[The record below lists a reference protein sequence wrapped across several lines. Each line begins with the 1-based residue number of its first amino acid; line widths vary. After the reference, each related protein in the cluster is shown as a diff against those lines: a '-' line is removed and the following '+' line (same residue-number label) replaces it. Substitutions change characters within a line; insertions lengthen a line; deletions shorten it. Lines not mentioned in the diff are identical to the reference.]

1 MVKSTFTLTLNE
13 RQRCDLELLLTGGF
27 APLSQYLGAA
37 DYEAVLTRMRLAD
50 GRLWPMPIV
59 LDLDEAQAAR
69 LAPGVE
75 VSLQR
80 PDGLPLATMTVA
92 EWFRPDPRREALAVY
107 GTDDPRHPGVAAL
120 FARGPVMVSGPLR
133 ISSEERRQWAAATD
147 FPPEYRSPAELR
159 RLLNGRPTVAFQ
171 TRNPLHFAHM
181 AITQKAL
188 AQVEDGQLLLHP
200 AVGPTKAGDVDAA
213 YRMRAYRLVLPH
225 YPAGRVH
232 LAALPLAM
240 RMAGPREAL
249 WHALIRRNY
258 GASHFIVGRGHA
270 DPGGLEGGLFY
281 PPFAAQ
287 DLLAAHADEAG
298 IVPIFVGEHVY
309 STRRQRYVTPAE
321 LEIGEAVEEISGTEL
336 RRRLANREEVP
347 DWFSPPEVIACLRR
361 AYRGADNR
369 GLVLWL
375 TGLSGSGKSTM
386 AGMLARRL
394 EAMDQRTVTLLD
406 GDVIRR
412 FLSKGLGFSRTDRD
426 ENIRRIGFVAGL
438 AARHGGIAIVSAISP
453 YRSAR
458 AEARALV
465 EDNGG
470 LFVEVHAAAS
480 LQTCLTRDAKGL
492 YARALDGTID
502 AFTGIDDPYEK
513 PLQPDIQVDTA
524 RVTPIDAVDLLINN
538 LVCRGLIAERCPH
551 GRLEE
556 LPCLRN
562 ADKI

>member
-1 MVKSTFTLTLNE
+1 
-13 RQRCDLELLLTGGF
+13 
-27 APLSQYLGAA
+27 
-37 DYEAVLTRMRLAD
+37 
-50 GRLWPMPIV
+50 
-59 LDLDEAQAAR
+59 
-69 LAPGVE
+69 
-75 VSLQR
+75 
-80 PDGLPLATMTVA
+80 
-92 EWFRPDPRREALAVY
+92 
-107 GTDDPRHPGVAAL
+107 
-120 FARGPVMVSGPLR
+120 
-133 ISSEERRQWAAATD
+133 
-147 FPPEYRSPAELR
+147 
-159 RLLNGRPTVAFQ
+159 
-171 TRNPLHFAHM
+171 
-181 AITQKAL
+181 
-188 AQVEDGQLLLHP
+188 
-200 AVGPTKAGDVDAA
+200 
-213 YRMRAYRLVLPH
+213 
-225 YPAGRVH
+225 
-232 LAALPLAM
+232 
-240 RMAGPREAL
+240 
-249 WHALIRRNY
+249 
-258 GASHFIVGRGHA
+258 
-270 DPGGLEGGLFY
+270 
-281 PPFAAQ
+281 
-287 DLLAAHADEAG
+287 
-298 IVPIFVGEHVY
+298 
-309 STRRQRYVTPAE
+309 
-321 LEIGEAVEEISGTEL
+321 VEEISGTEL
-336 RRRLANREEVP
+336 RRRLASREEVP

-524 RVTPIDAVDLLINN
+524 QVSPPEATRQVLEFLIE
-538 LVCRGLIAERCPH
+538 RGFLCAIGGKDTDNR
-551 GRLEE
+551 
-556 LPCLRN
+556 
-562 ADKI
+562 I

>member
-1 MVKSTFTLTLNE
+1 MRILTLNE

-27 APLSQYLGAA
+27 APLSGYLGPA
-37 DYEAVLTRMRLAD
+37 DYETVLTRMRLAD

-59 LDLDEAQAAR
+59 LDVDEAQAGQ

-75 VSLQR
+75 ISLQR
-80 PDGLPLATMTVA
+80 PDGLPLATITVE
-92 EWFRPDPRREALAVY
+92 EWFRPDLRREALAIY

-120 FARGPVMVSGPLR
+120 FARGPVYVSGPLR

-159 RLLNGRPTVAFQ
+159 RLLNGHPTVAFQ

-200 AVGPTKAGDVDAA
+200 AVGPTKPGDVDAA
-213 YRMRAYRLVLPH
+213 YRMRAYRLVLSH

-258 GASHFIVGRGHA
+258 GATHFIVGRGHA

-298 IVPIFVGEHVY
+298 IAPIFVGEHVY
-309 STRRQRYVTPAE
+309 SARRRCYVTPDE
-321 LEIGEAVEEISGTEL
+321 LEADEPVEQISGTEL
-336 RRRLANREEVP
+336 RRRLANREAVP
-347 DWFSPPEVIACLRR
+347 EWFSPPEVIACLRQ

-412 FLSKGLGFSRTDRD
+412 FLSKGLGFSKADRD
-426 ENIRRIGFVAGL
+426 ENIRRIGFVASL

-453 YRSAR
+453 YRRAR

-465 EDNGG
+465 EENGG
-470 LFVEVHAAAS
+470 LFVEIHAAAS
-480 LQTCLTRDAKGL
+480 LQTCLSRDAKGL
-492 YARALDGTID
+492 YARAIAGAID

-513 PLQPDIQVDTA
+513 PLKADIQLDTA
-524 RVTPIDAVDLLINN
+524 RISPPEATRRILQFLID
-538 LVCRGLIAERCPH
+538 RGFLCGIDEKYTDT
-551 GRLEE
+551 G
-556 LPCLRN
+556 
-562 ADKI
+562 IYQ